1 MAHQSAD
8 GPLGDKQVLNRIGVM
23 SPLRAPIWQEDFPE
37 SGAQLA
43 NSAAALRFVFLL
55 PKTSV

>member
-1 MAHQSAD
+1 MAHQSVD
-8 GPLGDKQVLNRIGVM
+8 GLLGDKQVLNRMGVM
-23 SPLRAPIWQEDFPE
+23 PPLRAPIWQADFPG

-43 NSAAALRFVFLL
+43 ISAAALRFVFLL